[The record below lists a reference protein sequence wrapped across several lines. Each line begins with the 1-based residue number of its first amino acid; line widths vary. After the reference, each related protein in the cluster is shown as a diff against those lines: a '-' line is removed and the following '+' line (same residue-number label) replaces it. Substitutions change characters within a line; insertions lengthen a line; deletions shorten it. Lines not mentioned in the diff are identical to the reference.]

1 MFTIEMLPAFDG
13 DCLWIE
19 YGSAD
24 DPKRVLIDGGTLKTA
39 SALRDR
45 IEEITPPEK
54 RKFEL
59 LIVTHIDS
67 DHIAGILKLLQDPPG
82 GFFAKEA
89 WFNAY
94 PQLAPG
100 MLGPKE
106 GEFLAVHF
114 DAEEKK
120 RSGYWNGSFFKKA
133 CGAPAD
139 GELQTFALDGDL
151 KITVLGPGTSA
162 LAKLRKDWDK
172 VISEYFAPGDVE
184 AAREAL
190 KKDKRYRSGYL
201 GGPDVKA
208 LAESNFKE
216 DTSAANGSSI
226 IVLAEYQGHRCLLA
240 ADTFPST
247 LVAALSRLPDFNSRR
262 LKLSLVKVPHHG
274 SMNNNSNELYK
285 MLDCAAYLIST
296 NGDRHRHPHPEG
308 VARILANKRGHA
320 ELYFNY
326 ETEFNKM
333 WADEQTCKD
342 FDYTAHF
349 PEKNQAGI
357 KVTLTV

>member
-13 DCLWIE
+13 DCLWLE

-39 SALRDR
+39 TALRTR
-45 IEEITPPEK
+45 IEEIKPPDR

-59 LIVTHIDS
+59 LIVTHVDS
-67 DHIAGILKLLQDPPG
+67 DHIAGVLKLLQDPPEG
-82 GFFAKEA
+82 LSIKEA

-114 DAEEKK
+114 EAEERK
-120 RSGYWNGSFFKKA
+120 RAGYWNGSFGGRA
-133 CGAPAD
+133 CGTAAEGVLP
-139 GELQTFALDGDL
+139 TFALDGDF
-151 KITVLGPGTSA
+151 KITVLGPGPAA
-162 LAKLRKDWDK
+162 LAKLRKDWES
-172 VISEYFAPGDVE
+172 VVAEYFTPGDVK
-184 AAREAL
+184 AATEAL
-190 KKDKRYRSGYL
+190 KKDKRYRPGYL

-208 LAESNFKE
+208 LADSEFKQ
-216 DTSAANGSSI
+216 DASPANGSSI
-226 IVLAEYQGHRCLLA
+226 IVLAEYEKHRCLFA

-247 LVAALSRLPDFNSRR
+247 VVAALRRLPDSNTRR
-262 LKLSLVKVPHHG
+262 INLSLVKVPHHG
-274 SMNNNSNELYK
+274 SMNNNSNDLYK
-285 MLDCAAYLIST
+285 MLDCPKYLIST
-296 NGDRHRHPHPEG
+296 NGDRHEHPHPEG

-320 ELYFNY
+320 DLYFNY
-326 ETEFNKM
+326 RTDFNRI
-333 WADEQTCKD
+333 WADAQACKD

-349 PEKNQAGI
+349 PEEDQAGI
-357 KVTLTV
+357 RIAL